1 MRYRINDFSV
11 NRQTSSLNIYVRVPD
26 KIYEALEVQAG
37 TSEIIG
43 SQAQAIRNSIRLIAN
58 ETTGGTI
65 LYATGSKMV
74 GSTDPITSIKK
85 MGSGKIKIVLD
96 LVPLIDAA
104 TAEGDTEELAALNAL
119 AAGSEDAGD
128 LWTIEMDFGEA
139 PEDMK
144 DPNSQLLAS
153 FFNITEATEYTALT
167 PAEAIAIARDCQYNV
182 MGTDWPIPTWL
193 PTGVTE
199 AQVESAAEG
208 LGIPYH
214 EPTQTA

>member
-26 KIYEALEVQAG
+26 KIYDALEVQAG

-74 GSTDPITSIKK
+74 GSTDPITSITK
-85 MGSGKIKIVLD
+85 MGTGKIKIVLN

-104 TAEGDTEELAALNAL
+104 TADGDTEEVAALNAL
-119 AAGSEDAGD
+119 AAGAEDAGD
-128 LWTIEMDFGEA
+128 LWTIEMDFGDTPDDLIDA
-139 PEDMK
+139 IK
-144 DPNSQLLAS
+144 ANSGDPALRQ
-153 FFNITEATEYTALT
+153 FFGLPQSLPEYTYAT
-167 PAEAIAIARDCQYNV
+167 NQEVIDIVDDVYN
-182 MGTDWPIPTWL
+182 DYFPND
-193 PTGVTE
+193 
-199 AQVESAAEG
+199 
-208 LGIPYH
+208 
-214 EPTQTA
+214 